1 MACSIHFRND
11 DGNGKITRILEK
23 DSVMELRKKKTL
35 VDTHKKSDSGFSFEY
50 EDLNV
55 SIVKDKD
62 KKSFIRVYKKACC
75 AEGNGRPVTT
85 ISDECY
91 PIDDGVMVTA
101 LNWKKA
107 MLQNFDKRILLKFES
122 YDGVN

>member
-1 MACSIHFRND
+1 
-11 DGNGKITRILEK
+11 
-23 DSVMELRKKKTL
+23 MEFLKKKTL
-35 VDTHKKSDSGFSFEY
+35 VDTHKKSDSGFSFEH

-55 SIVKDKD
+55 SIVTDKD
-62 KKSFIRVYKKACC
+62 KKTYIRIYKKACS

-91 PIDDGVMVTA
+91 PIDDDKVVTVQ
-101 LNWKKA
+101 NWKKV

>member
-1 MACSIHFRND
+1 
-11 DGNGKITRILEK
+11 
-23 DSVMELRKKKTL
+23 MEFRKKKTL
-35 VDTHKKSDSGFSFEY
+35 VDTHKKSDSGFSFEH

-55 SIVKDKD
+55 SIVTDKD
-62 KKSFIRVYKKACC
+62 KKNYIRIYKKACC

-91 PIDDGVMVTA
+91 PIDDGEMVTA
-101 LNWKKA
+101 QNWKKV

>member
-1 MACSIHFRND
+1 MD
-11 DGNGKITRILEK
+11 YKIQ
-23 DSVMELRKKKTL
+23 KTII
-35 VDTHKKSDSGFSFEY
+35 DTHKKSDSGFSFEY

-62 KKSFIRVYKKACC
+62 KKSYIRVYKKNCC
-75 AEGNGRPVTT
+75 AEGNGRPATT

-91 PIDDGVMVTA
+91 PIDDGVMVSA
-101 LNWKKA
+101 QNWKKV

-122 YDGVN
+122 YNGV